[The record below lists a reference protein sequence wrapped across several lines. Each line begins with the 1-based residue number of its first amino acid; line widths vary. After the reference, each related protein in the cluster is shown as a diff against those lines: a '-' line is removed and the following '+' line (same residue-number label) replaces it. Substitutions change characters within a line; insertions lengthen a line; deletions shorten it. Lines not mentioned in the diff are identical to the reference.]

1 MLISNDWYPTLQR
14 SNVDVVSAPVDRV
27 EPDAVLTDG
36 GVRHPADVIIFGT
49 GFHVADPPIADHFLD
64 ASGVSLAKHWESG
77 AAALRGCTVRG
88 FPNLFFIIGPN
99 TGTGHTSMIVMIEA
113 HVSYILD
120 ALATIERDALVAVQ
134 PRAAAQDRYNDELQ
148 RKLAP
153 SVWNSGGCRS
163 WYLDERGRN
172 TTLWPDFTFRFRRAV
187 RRFDPREYE
196 VVA

>member
-1 MLISNDWYPTLQR
+1 
-14 SNVDVVSAPVDRV
+14 
-27 EPDAVLTDG
+27 
-36 GVRHPADVIIFGT
+36 
-49 GFHVADPPIADHFLD
+49 
-64 ASGVSLAKHWESG
+64 
-77 AAALRGCTVRG
+77 
-88 FPNLFFIIGPN
+88 
-99 TGTGHTSMIVMIEA
+99 MIVMIEA

-134 PRAAAQDRYNDELQ
+134 PRADAQDRYNDELR

-172 TTLWPDFTFRFRRAV
+172 TTLWPDFTFRFRRVV

>member
-1 MLISNDWYPTLQR
+1 M
-14 SNVDVVSAPVDRV
+14 
-27 EPDAVLTDG
+27 
-36 GVRHPADVIIFGT
+36 
-49 GFHVADPPIADHFLD
+49 
-64 ASGVSLAKHWESG
+64 
-77 AAALRGCTVRG
+77 RG

-113 HVSYILD
+113 QVSYIVD

-134 PRAAAQDRYNDELQ
+134 PRADAQDRYNDELQ

-163 WYLDERGRN
+163 WYLNQHGRN

-196 VVA
+196 VVS